1 MIEFLKK
8 IWGYIASF
16 GIALFAVLF
25 GIERVRRKSAEKARD
40 EAETKAEI
48 AVTEKKAT
56 EKVAE
61 SIADISEAATFLSI
75 LLEHLFDDGG
85 GCRVFHIPVALF
97 PAYLVWLSDKPKR
110 GGAAAQHPHL

>member
-25 GIERVRRKSAEKARD
+25 GIERFRRKGAEKERD

-48 AVTEKKAT
+48 AVNEKKAT

-61 SIADISEAATFLSI
+61 SVADVSKRFQEIDEKEDETRANVDEGKADYNSI
-75 LLEHLFDDGG
+75 VGDWNNHKL
-85 GCRVFHIPVALF
+85 
-97 PAYLVWLSDKPKR
+97 
-110 GGAAAQHPHL
+110 